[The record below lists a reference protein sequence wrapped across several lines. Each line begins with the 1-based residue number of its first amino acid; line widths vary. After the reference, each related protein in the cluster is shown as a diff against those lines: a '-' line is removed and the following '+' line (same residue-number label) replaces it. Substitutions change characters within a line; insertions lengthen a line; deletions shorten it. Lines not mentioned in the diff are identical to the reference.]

1 MAANCGAIDHVL
13 PVVSQAKADQ
23 CFQKGIP
30 NAVLS
35 PSPETDID
43 RIPFAVSL
51 VHIPPR
57 ASDAQYVQHPI

>member
-23 CFQKGIP
+23 CFQKDIS
-30 NAVLS
+30 NAALS

-43 RIPFAVSL
+43 RIPFAVSF

-57 ASDAQYVQHPI
+57 VSDAQNMQHPV